1 MLLALIPL
9 SVAAILKE
17 ESEMFGAEGSKI
29 LPRRQGLISSLQ
41 DLIQY
46 SGLLVPPSSVVNA
59 ANSAASKAAIF
70 KSNYNAGVVNSS
82 VVAQID
88 SSTKAGTY
96 TLHILLS
103 N

>member
-1 MLLALIPL
+1 
-9 SVAAILKE
+9 
-17 ESEMFGAEGSKI
+17 
-29 LPRRQGLISSLQ
+29 
-41 DLIQY
+41 
-46 SGLLVPPSSVVNA
+46 VVNA